1 MSAPA
6 APAEADAPELPLDAL
21 DLDAGEV
28 RDRFARAR
36 RGGHPAWLWPEVAV
50 DAWRDALRAMEAA
63 TRGVLCGG
71 EAPRLDG
78 DAAALGVAAYT
89 SGMGPLLG
97 WWVES
102 GALRASPGAAALL
115 RLHLRHNRLRMER
128 LGRAAAHAAACLAE
142 EGVVTTVLKG
152 MHTAHAY
159 FPEPGTRPVSDVDLL
174 VAPADLAAAGVA
186 LRRAGYAPGPVQR
199 RPYKCDWVPAG
210 GGGAPRSLALT
221 HAEDPFTLDVHASL
235 DRNFFGVATAR
246 LDRVAPASAAA
257 AWDAA
262 PHARVPG
269 QPLLVLLLATH
280 ASEGFHGLTLVRL
293 VELVRVIRQ
302 DAACGAL
309 AWDELVRAAR
319 TAGALRFAWPALELA
334 ERLAPGTVPEAVL
347 ARFAAEAT
355 PAMRRVLARS
365 TPATAQRLDR
375 LSLEERMMWAGTPWE
390 RVRRLA
396 HAVWPAP
403 AGRSPVELGRIY
415 GRRAWRLLRGRV
427 ER

>member
-1 MSAPA
+1 MSPSA
-6 APAEADAPELPLDAL
+6 APAGAEAPELPLDAF

-28 RDRFARAR
+28 RARFAWAR
-36 RGGHPAWLWPEVAV
+36 RGGHHTWLWPEVTV
-50 DAWRDALRAMEAA
+50 DAWRDSLLAMEAA
-63 TRGVLCGG
+63 TRGVLLGRA
-71 EAPRLDG
+71 APRLDG
-78 DAAALGVAAYT
+78 DPGALGIAAYT

-97 WWVES
+97 WWLES
-102 GALRASPGAAALL
+102 GVLEASPAVAALL

-128 LGRAAAHAAACLAE
+128 LGRAGAHAAARLAE
-142 EGVVTTVLKG
+142 AGVVPTVLKG

-174 VAPADLAAAGVA
+174 VSPAELPAAEAA
-186 LRRAGYAPGPVQR
+186 LRQAGYEPGPVQR
-199 RPYKCDWVPAG
+199 RPYKRDWVPAG
-210 GGGAPRSLALT
+210 AGRAPRSLALT
-221 HAEDPFTLDVHASL
+221 HADDPFSLDVHTSL
-235 DRNFFGVATAR
+235 DRNFFGVATVR
-246 LDRVAPASAAA
+246 LDRVPTASAAA
-257 AWDAA
+257 WEAA
-262 PHARVPG
+262 PHVRVPG
-269 QPLLVLLLATH
+269 QPLLALLLATH

-293 VELVRVIRQ
+293 VELVRVFRR
-302 DAACGAL
+302 DTETGAL

-334 ERLAPGTVPEAVL
+334 ERLAPGTVPGPTL

-375 LSLEERMMWAGTPWE
+375 LSLEERWMWAGTPWE
-390 RVRRLA
+390 RARRLA

-403 AGRSPVELGRIY
+403 AGRSPAELGRIY

-427 ER
+427 DR